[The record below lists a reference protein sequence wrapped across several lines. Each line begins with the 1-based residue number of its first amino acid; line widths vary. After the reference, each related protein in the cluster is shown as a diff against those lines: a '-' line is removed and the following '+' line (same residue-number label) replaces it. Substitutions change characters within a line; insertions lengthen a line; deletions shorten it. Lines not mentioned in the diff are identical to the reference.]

1 MKMLGMVSSVRVMS
15 GGTSAKNGKRSKD
28 WSVIKFIDEAG
39 EMEACAFSKC
49 HASVSGWI
57 GTAAGVP
64 VLMEGTV
71 SSNQAEGEAQAR
83 IRFALDTVTPLDG
96 RVPLDGELALA
107 LTYEDEELINHA
119 TALRKTLLN
128 HPGKT
133 PVCIKLRHPTGTVVT
148 IALPDRVSVTEE
160 LLEEVEKLVG
170 TNLYSFA

>member
-1 MKMLGMVSSVRVMS
+1 MKMLGMVSSVRVKS